1 MSKSNSGDSS
11 SDSDGN
17 SSSDSDESISSKK
30 NQNPKTNIKGNW
42 YLKKIDD
49 RVKDKTIIINKGFSK
64 TPFGKYF
71 GYSHGPSGSIF
82 NISLPCPVQ

>member
-1 MSKSNSGDSS
+1 MIVMGIVRVIVMKVYQV
-11 SDSDGN
+11 
-17 SSSDSDESISSKK
+17 KK
-30 NQNPKTNIKGNW
+30 NKNPTTNIKGNW